1 VEIAALAARIPSP
14 LVGLPDAE
22 RSIEMLTGQR
32 TVTLNVAFLQEIKEE
47 NRELR
52 QLLAEC
58 ANLVRQPI
66 AGRVESKRVVDR
78 LAQLRDQLA
87 MHFALEE
94 AYGYFEDAIE
104 VAPQHSV
111 RAIQLRDEH
120 RQLFLQLCGV
130 VDEAEQLL
138 YHEHPGGRR
147 YDIATGFVQFHM
159 QFRDHEARENALI
172 QRMLNEEL
180 GCGD

>member
-1 VEIAALAARIPSP
+1 
-14 LVGLPDAE
+14 
-22 RSIEMLTGQR
+22 MLTGQR

-58 ANLVRQPI
+58 ADAVRKPIGGPRETKRLVDQF
-66 AGRVESKRVVDR
+66 V
-78 LAQLRDQLA
+78 LLRDQLA

-104 VAPQHSV
+104 VAPQLSV
-111 RAIQLRDEH
+111 RAMQLRDEH
-120 RQLFLQLCGV
+120 RQLFLQLSGV
-130 VDEAEQLL
+130 VDDAEQLL
-138 YHEHPGGRR
+138 YHEHRNGRR
-147 YDIATGFVQFHM
+147 YDIATEFVQFHA
-159 QFRDHEARENALI
+159 QFQDHEARENALI
-172 QRMLNEEL
+172 QRMMNEEL

>member
-1 VEIAALAARIPSP
+1 
-14 LVGLPDAE
+14 
-22 RSIEMLTGQR
+22 MLTGQR

-58 ANLVRQPI
+58 AAAIRKPIGSRSETKRLVDQL
-66 AGRVESKRVVDR
+66 VK
-78 LAQLRDQLA
+78 LRDQLA

-104 VAPQHSV
+104 VAPQLS
-111 RAIQLRDEH
+111 AQAMQLRDEH
-120 RQLFLQLCGV
+120 RQLFLQLSEV
-130 VDEAEQLL
+130 EDDAEQLL
-138 YHEHPGGRR
+138 YHENRNGRR
-147 YDIATGFVQFHM
+147 YDIATSFVQFHA
-159 QFRDHEARENALI
+159 QFQDHESRENALI
-172 QRMLNEEL
+172 HRMLNEEL